1 MYNKKRLTMK
11 KAIVIAILMSASFM
25 GGIFW
30 EHRASISDYSEWQQ
44 IAQEAC
50 DMRIKTLKATCK
62 R

>member
-1 MYNKKRLTMK
+1 MK
-11 KAIVIAILMSASFM
+11 KVIVIAILMSASFM